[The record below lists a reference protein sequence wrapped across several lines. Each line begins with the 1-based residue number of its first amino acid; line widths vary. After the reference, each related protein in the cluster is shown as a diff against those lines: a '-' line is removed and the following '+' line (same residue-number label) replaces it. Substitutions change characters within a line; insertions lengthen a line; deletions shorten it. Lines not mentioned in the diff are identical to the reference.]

1 MATGCINSKKI
12 SCFVP
17 RSKPIKT
24 KVPNNIFGAL
34 CKKSVKT
41 IVFLRIL
48 HQHQSHYR
56 EAKSRSG
63 RGRFRWKVFKIWA
76 NIGLVSNTKNIWAN
90 YEKLLRTF
98 FHVFSCKKVWFSFRI
113 LQGCTKGQKS
123 GGGPVVMRRA
133 AAARRHLLI
142 CQNLGGPRPPWPP
155 RLLHACVYLS
165 LIRSTTVLWHIL

>member
-1 MATGCINSKKI
+1 MQRKYLPIETFKMATGCINSKKI

-90 YEKLLRTF
+90 YEKGNFWILRIWLMGRCQNVQNHPTSRLSKSIFYIKNYPNLSQFF
-98 FHVFSCKKVWFSFRI
+98 FHWRI
-113 LQGCTKGQKS
+113 S
-123 GGGPVVMRRA
+123 
-133 AAARRHLLI
+133 I
-142 CQNLGGPRPPWPP
+142 
-155 RLLHACVYLS
+155 
-165 LIRSTTVLWHIL
+165 

>member
-1 MATGCINSKKI
+1 MQRKYLPIETFKMATGCINSKKI

-123 GGGPVVMRRA
+123 GGA
-133 AAARRHLLI
+133 AA
-142 CQNLGGPRPPWPP
+142 PWPP
-155 RLLHACVYLS
+155 RLLHAWCES
-165 LIRSTTVLWHIL
+165 IISNKN